1 MSFINKE
8 FSRRN
13 FEELRIKDASK
24 SNGVKYAVEAEQN
37 FNKYLKSIDGT
48 KNFNKNLFD
57 RGVDYFNVGGN
68 LDKIPNE
75 LLNNDSF
82 MRGYRYAERLSKI
95 DNINNAR
102 SK

>member
-1 MSFINKE
+1 MTMINKE
-8 FSRRN
+8 FSKRN

-24 SNGVKYAVEAEQN
+24 SRSGKYSVEAEQN
-37 FNKYLKSIDGT
+37 FNKYLKNIDST

-57 RGVDYFNVGGN
+57 RGVDFFNVGGN
-68 LDKIPNE
+68 LDNIPNE

-95 DNINNAR
+95 DSINNAR

>member
-1 MSFINKE
+1 MAMINKE
-8 FSRRN
+8 FSKRN
-13 FEELRIKDASK
+13 FDELRIKDASK
-24 SNGVKYAVEAEQN
+24 SNSGKYSVEAEQN
-37 FNKYLKSIDGT
+37 FNKYLKNIDGS

-68 LDKIPNE
+68 LDNIPNE

-82 MRGYRYAERLSKI
+82 MRGYRHAERLSKI
-95 DNINNAR
+95 ENSNNTR

>member
-1 MSFINKE
+1 MAMINKE
-8 FSRRN
+8 FSKRN

-24 SNGVKYAVEAEQN
+24 SNSGKYSVEAEQN
-37 FNKYLKSIDGT
+37 FNKYLKNIYGS

-57 RGVDYFNVGGN
+57 RGVDFFNLGGN
-68 LDKIPNE
+68 LDNVPNE

-95 DNINNAR
+95 DSINNAR